1 MADDGELERL
11 RSEVNRLEKINRVLM
26 ARVER
31 TLDQGSAFGLFENAV
46 SLEKEVRQRT
56 AALRTAMRELSSTN
70 EELRSATL
78 AADAASR
85 AKSEFI
91 ARISHELRTPMN
103 GVMGMTEL
111 LLGTELSEVQQRWVH
126 TVSRSAQLLLRVIDD
141 VLDFT
146 KVEQDKLVLE
156 QRSFELA
163 AEVVDT
169 LDLLRGPAAQRA
181 LELRSTI
188 DSALPA
194 CVVGDSVRLRQ
205 ILTNLVGNAIKFT
218 PSGSVS
224 VRCTQRQRVDERV
237 ELQIEVEDTGV
248 GIAEAAQVHIF
259 NAFTQADG
267 STTRTHGGTGLG
279 LAIVRQLAER
289 MGGNV
294 GVRSRVGE
302 GSTFTVT
309 LWLGVGVRPAVSEHA
324 SVVPTTRL
332 GLHVLLAEDNPVN
345 IEVLAGMLERLGCT
359 YEQVGDGLAT
369 VDAAARRRFDAIL
382 MDWHMPLLDGLGA
395 TAKIRDD
402 EQVSGRP
409 RQPIIAVTANA
420 LAEDRA
426 KCLAVGMDG
435 FLSKPFSLA
444 GLAGVLRRREVSEG
458 RPTSSAAAIEVDAL
472 VELVDLDESGALL
485 GRVTDLFCRETQRAL
500 GNLGQAVAAGD
511 ARRVADEAHR
521 LRSSCGYVG
530 ARVMVALCEELEAG
544 AQGDAV
550 LEPII
555 HALAT
560 EFERTLA
567 RLPTARAEA
576 TAAQR
581 ERASAAPATG

>member
-1 MADDGELERL
+1 MADEDELGRL
-11 RSEVNRLEKINRVLM
+11 RREVTRLEKMNSVLM

-31 TLDQGSAFGLFENAV
+31 TLDQGSAFGLFENAI

-70 EELRSATL
+70 EELRGATL
-78 AADAASR
+78 AADAANR

-111 LLGTELSEVQQRWVH
+111 LLGTQLSPVQEHWVQ

-146 KVEQDKLVLE
+146 KIEQEKLVLE
-156 QRSFELA
+156 QRGFEFA
-163 AEVVDT
+163 SEVVDT
-169 LDLLRGPAAQRA
+169 LDLLRGAASA
-181 LELRSTI
+181 HSLVLLHSI
-188 DSALPA
+188 DPALPEF
-194 CVVGDSVRLRQ
+194 VVGDSVRLRQ

-218 PSGSVS
+218 PRGSVS
-224 VRCTQRQRVDERV
+224 VRCSQRQRVDERV

-294 GVRSRVGE
+294 AVRSRPGE

-309 LWLGVGVRPAVSEHA
+309 LWLGVGARP
-324 SVVPTTRL
+324 VVPLDRSTGTPTAL
-332 GLHVLLAEDNPVN
+332 GLHVLLAEDNPIN

-359 YEQVGDGLAT
+359 YERVGDGLAT
-369 VDAAARRRFDAIL
+369 VEAAARRRFDAIL

-402 EQVSGRP
+402 EQRSGRP

-426 KCLAVGMDG
+426 RCLAVGMDG
-435 FLSKPFSLA
+435 FLSKPFSLV
-444 GLAGVLRRREVSEG
+444 GLAGVLGRREVSEC
-458 RPTSSAAAIEVDAL
+458 RPTSSTAAIDVDAL
-472 VELVDLDESGALL
+472 VELVDLDETGALL
-485 GRVTDLFCRETQRAL
+485 GRVTDLFCRDTQRAI
-500 GNLGQAVAAGD
+500 GNLEQAVAAD
-511 ARRVADEAHR
+511 DVPRVADEAHR
-521 LRSSCGYVG
+521 LRSSCGYIG
-530 ARVMVALCEELEAG
+530 ARAMVALCEELEAG
-544 AQGDAV
+544 ARGDAL
-550 LEPII
+550 LEPIVQ
-555 HALAT
+555 ALAT
-560 EFERTLA
+560 EFERARA

-581 ERASAAPATG
+581 DRAAAVG